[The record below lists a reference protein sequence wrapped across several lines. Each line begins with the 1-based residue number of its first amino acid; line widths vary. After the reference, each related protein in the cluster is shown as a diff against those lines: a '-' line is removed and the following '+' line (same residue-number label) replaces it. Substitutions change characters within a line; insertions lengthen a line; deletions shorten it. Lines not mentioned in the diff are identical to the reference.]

1 MMLCFLLVDKHCV
14 ILDVFLCPPTQIGS
28 LKTLTAIAIFVW
40 ELVRLLIDDFINFMN
55 YREFNPVRA
64 LYNFQQVYRNI
75 LFAVFLLYPNITE
88 EYLAQNQ

>member
-1 MMLCFLLVDKHCV
+1 MMLCFLLVDKRCV
-14 ILDVFLCPPTQIGS
+14 ILDVFLCAPTQIGS
-28 LKTLTAIAIFVW
+28 LTTLTAIAIFVW
-40 ELVRLLIDDFINFMN
+40 ELVRLLIDDFIHFMN

-75 LFAVFLLYPNITE
+75 PFDVFLLYPNITE

>member
-1 MMLCFLLVDKHCV
+1 M
-14 ILDVFLCPPTQIGS
+14 
-28 LKTLTAIAIFVW
+28 
-40 ELVRLLIDDFINFMN
+40 

-75 LFAVFLLYPNITE
+75 PFAVLLLYPNITE